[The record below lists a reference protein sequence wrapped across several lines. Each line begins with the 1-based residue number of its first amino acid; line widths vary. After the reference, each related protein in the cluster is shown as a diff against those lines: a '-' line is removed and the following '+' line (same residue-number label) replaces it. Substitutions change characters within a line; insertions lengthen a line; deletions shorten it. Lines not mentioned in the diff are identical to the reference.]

1 MSRCYV
7 CNASQHDG
15 CLAVGG
21 QFAECP
27 RPIRRAPV
35 LREVCVFPNC
45 PPHCNNCPDLG
56 DEPEHRAEREREAE
70 HEYNVGQ
77 AADLKREDLP

>member
-1 MSRCYV
+1 MSRRCYV
-7 CNASQHDG
+7 CNAGPSDG

-27 RPIRRAPV
+27 RPTPRAPV

-45 PPHCNNCPDLG
+45 PPRCNNCPDLG
-56 DEPEHRAEREREAE
+56 GPPDETETKP
-70 HEYNVGQ
+70 
-77 AADLKREDLP
+77 